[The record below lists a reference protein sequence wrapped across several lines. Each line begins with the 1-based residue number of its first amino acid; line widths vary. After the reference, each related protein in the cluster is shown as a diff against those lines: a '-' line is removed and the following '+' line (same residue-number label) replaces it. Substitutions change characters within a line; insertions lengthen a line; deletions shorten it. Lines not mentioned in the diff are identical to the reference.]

1 MTPKKQVSPA
11 IRILRGERDVSA
23 RATHLEAATGKFLEA
38 TNERKYMSTKTNFKR
53 IALVAVAALGM
64 GVLSSVPSQAVING
78 TPTLTT
84 VSKTATKAVAD
95 STTAATVTLK
105 FNATTTDTF
114 SVTASQLSGPATNT
128 TNAGRFYFGDTA
140 TAFTQTGA
148 TRGGAGT
155 GAVTFAT
162 NGNESVTATA
172 GVNVLGQAGNNSVTL
187 LFQLDSA
194 TTRSAGTYTY
204 TIVASPFLAA
214 AAGDQTKVVT
224 ATVSIV
230 VAATATDSEVASAG
244 TSTAFIS
251 TTAANTAATTDAVP
265 TVLATASTTPRAYIN
280 VNLLNAGSTS
290 APESLTVT
298 TTVGTVGVASGAQGK
313 SIVLPYAAR
322 MDVNVYSDGTAGT
335 AVITIKS
342 TSVTFANKSV
352 VFYAAAPSTLV
363 ASVINSTPG
372 IGATTAVAVK
382 ATDANG
388 NPWAGTL
395 YTYSS
400 AVGTISNDAA
410 SCSYVAANS
419 RHECSVTGVIAGT
432 ATITARDAATVA
444 TSTVS
449 SNAVSLTVSS
459 ASPATVKLA
468 FDKTSYAPG
477 EKAFLTVS
485 VLDSAGKSV
494 PAGTF
499 SNIFTTG
506 GISLSVAAGNGSDTV
521 TPVSVTTVS
530 LAALALG
537 TSTDPVKLYTLYMPA
552 SGGTVTAS
560 ATGGTS
566 LPLAGQ
572 VAVKATATVT
582 DSGAAALAAVN
593 ALATTVASLRTL
605 ITTLTN
611 LVLKIQKKVKA

>member
-1 MTPKKQVSPA
+1 M
-11 IRILRGERDVSA
+11 RGERDASA
-23 RATHLEAATGKFLEA
+23 RATHLEAATGKFLVT
-38 TNERKYMSTKTNFKR
+38 TNERKQMSTKTNFKR

-105 FNATTTDTF
+105 FNATTSDTY

-128 TNAGRFYFGDTA
+128 TNAGRFYYGDTL
-140 TAFTQTGA
+140 TAFTTTTA
-148 TRGGAGT
+148 RGSGT
-155 GAVTFAT
+155 AVTFTT
-162 NGNESVTATA
+162 NGNDSVTATA
-172 GVNVLGQAGNNSVTL
+172 GVAVVGAAGNNSVTL

-244 TSTAFIS
+244 TSTAYIS
-251 TTAANTAATTDAVP
+251 TTAANTSATTDSVP

-352 VFYAAAPSTLV
+352 VFYAAAPTKLV

-372 IGATTAVAVK
+372 IGATTAVAVT
-382 ATDANG
+382 ATDVNG
-388 NPWAGTL
+388 AAWAGTL

-459 ASPATVKLA
+459 NSAATVKLA

-477 EKAFLTVS
+477 EKASLLVS
-485 VLDSAGKSV
+485 VLDSAGKSI

-499 SNIFTTG
+499 SNLFTTG

-537 TSTDPVKLYTLYMPA
+537 TSTDPVKVYTMYMPA

-572 VAVKATATVT
+572 VKVTATATVT
-582 DSGAAALAAVN
+582 DSGAAALAAVT
-593 ALATTVASLRTL
+593 ALATTVASLKTL

>member
-1 MTPKKQVSPA
+1 
-11 IRILRGERDVSA
+11 
-23 RATHLEAATGKFLEA
+23 
-38 TNERKYMSTKTNFKR
+38 
-53 IALVAVAALGM
+53 
-64 GVLSSVPSQAVING
+64 
-78 TPTLTT
+78 LTT
-84 VSKTATKAVAD
+84 VSKTATKTVAD

-105 FNATTTDTF
+105 FNASAADTY

-128 TNAGRFYFGDTA
+128 TNVGRFYFGDTL
-140 TAFTQTGA
+140 TAFTTTTAG
-148 TRGGAGT
+148 GT
-155 GAVTFAT
+155 GTAVTFTT
-162 NGNESVTATA
+162 NGNDSVTASA
-172 GVNVLGQAGNNSVTL
+172 GARVIGAAGNNSATL

-194 TTRSAGTYTY
+194 TTLSAGTYTY

-214 AAGDQTKVVT
+214 GAGDQTKVVT

-244 TSTAFIS
+244 TSTAFIT

-280 VNLLNAGSTS
+280 VNLLNAGSAS

-352 VFYAAAPSTLV
+352 VFYAAAPTKLV

-372 IGATTAVAVK
+372 IGATTAVAVT
-382 ATDANG
+382 ATDVNG
-388 NPWAGTL
+388 AAWAGTL

-400 AVGTISNDAA
+400 VVGTISNDAA

-459 ASPATVKLA
+459 NSAATVKLA

-477 EKAFLTVS
+477 EKASLLVS
-485 VLDSAGKSV
+485 VLDSAGKSI

-499 SNIFTTG
+499 SNLFTTG

-537 TSTDPVKLYTLYMPA
+537 TSTDPVKVYTMYMPA

-582 DSGAAALAAVN
+582 DSGSAALAAVT
-593 ALATTVASLRTL
+593 ALATTVASLKTL

>member
-1 MTPKKQVSPA
+1 VTPNKQVSPA

-140 TAFTQTGA
+140 TAFTTTTA
-148 TRGGAGT
+148 RGSGT
-155 GAVTFAT
+155 AVTFTT
-162 NGNESVTATA
+162 NGNDSVTATA
-172 GVNVLGQAGNNSVTL
+172 GVAVVGAAGNNSVTL

>member
-1 MTPKKQVSPA
+1 M
-11 IRILRGERDVSA
+11 SA

-140 TAFTQTGA
+140 TAFTTTTA
-148 TRGGAGT
+148 RGSGT
-155 GAVTFAT
+155 AVTFTT
-162 NGNESVTATA
+162 NGNDSVTATA
-172 GVNVLGQAGNNSVTL
+172 GVAVVGAAGNNSVTL

-204 TIVASPFLAA
+204 TIVASPFTSANV
-214 AAGDQTKVVT
+214 AGDQTKVVT

-572 VAVKATATVT
+572 VAVNATATVT

>member
-1 MTPKKQVSPA
+1 VTPNKQVSPA

-140 TAFTQTGA
+140 TAFTTTTARGSDTAA
-148 TRGGAGT
+148 TFT
-155 GAVTFAT
+155 T
-162 NGNESVTATA
+162 NGNDSVTATA
-172 GVNVLGQAGNNSVTL
+172 GVAVIGAAGNNSVTL

-204 TIVASPFLAA
+204 TIVASPFTSANV
-214 AAGDQTKVVT
+214 AGDQTKVVT